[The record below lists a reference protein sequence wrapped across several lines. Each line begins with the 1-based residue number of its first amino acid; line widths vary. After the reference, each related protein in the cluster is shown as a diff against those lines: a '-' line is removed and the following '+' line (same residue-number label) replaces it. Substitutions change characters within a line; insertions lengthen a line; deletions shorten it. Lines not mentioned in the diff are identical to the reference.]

1 MINNERGSSLLTVML
16 VFVIFTTL
24 GLVLIT
30 ASIGGAKRTE
40 IRMDEVT
47 DNLSSLAYLKEAVAQ
62 IQSFVDR
69 ESLSTLPINEYDD
82 KLHSFLSSINSSNL
96 GYTIENLTL
105 SPEYIGKIRSE
116 DYTRVLLINTPL
128 YKQKIYI
135 TAMPSFLKYALGSRA
150 NLTMNGSPLLK
161 GNIYA
166 SESLHISNW
175 ANYKYNVKKSR
186 ETTLPAIEDTV
197 EVTVE
202 SDQIYLCESTGT
214 PCYDYEWKK
223 NDFLWKQWNPKDI
236 QSAFSKDSEGT
247 AVYKTEKE
255 KFVDV
260 DIHETFREKMMES
273 GFSPFSFG
281 SSNTSED
288 KTNIIVSELNKKTVS
303 DPSEGVMIINDF
315 NNLDSYS
322 NQKSFLYQGD
332 ANIDTED
339 IQLKSD
345 QWLIINGDARFESK
359 GLNRMDVKGNILITG
374 NLEITGKLSFE
385 SVIYVLGSTKLKNV
399 NITCYQNKC
408 KDENTTNDEDAVLIL
423 MTEGDLEISR
433 VNKFIDVMNKN
444 ENKIKGYLY
453 TSSKADI
460 YAVGSL
466 LTIDGGIFSKNNLT
480 VNSFR
485 GNTEDNGS
493 DLDFKPNDAKDA
505 SRLTISNNKKL
516 FLNQAQGLP
525 KVDSLTVIVDRIEKK

>member
-40 IRMDEVT
+40 IRVEEVT
-47 DNLSSLAYLKEAVAQ
+47 DNLSYLKNLKEAVAQ

-69 ESLSTLPINEYDD
+69 EPLSTLPINEYDD
-82 KLHSFLSSINSSNL
+82 KLNSFLTSINSSNL

-135 TAMPSFLKYALGSRA
+135 TAMPSFLKYAMGSRA
-150 NLTMNGSPLLK
+150 NLTVNGSPLLK

-166 SESLHISNW
+166 SESLNISNW
-175 ANYKYNVKKSR
+175 ANYKYNVKKSW
-186 ETTLPAIEDTV
+186 ETTLPAIDGTV

-202 SDQIYLCESTGT
+202 SDQIHLCESTGT
-214 PCYDYEWKK
+214 PCYDHEWKK
-223 NDFLWKQWNPKDI
+223 NDFLWKQLNPKDI

-408 KDENTTNDEDAVLIL
+408 KDENTTNDDDAVLIL

-493 DLDFKPNDAKDA
+493 DLEFKPNDAKDA